1 MSTKANFSARARA
14 HARQGED
21 PDARLLGE
29 VIRTSRVDAQ
39 LTQEQLALAAGVG
52 RDTVIAIE
60 NGRGSV
66 GLGKALRVIKALGLR
81 IVPQERA

>member
-1 MSTKANFSARARA
+1 MSPKTNFSVRARG
-14 HARQGED
+14 HARQGD
-21 PDARLLGE
+21 DLDALALGE
-29 VIRTSRVDAQ
+29 VIRASRVDAQ
-39 LTQEQLALAAGVG
+39 LTQEQLALTAGVG

-60 NGRGSV
+60 NGRGTV

>member
-1 MSTKANFSARARA
+1 MSTKTNFSPRARG

-21 PDARLLGE
+21 PDARALGE
-29 VIRTSRVDAQ
+29 VVRASRVEAQ
-39 LTQEQLALAAGVG
+39 LTQEQLAMAAGVG
-52 RDTVIAIE
+52 RDTVMAIE

-81 IVPQERA
+81 ILPQERG